1 MANLPAWLNP
11 FDVLIALALLG
22 GVALGFVRGLVRMAL
37 SLLVLYVAAVLA
49 LTMHRTGGRW
59 INYIFNLPTNVSQA
73 MAFVLILVLTS
84 VIINFIL
91 RRTYKDTELPGIR
104 QIDQLGGL
112 VIGFLVTCIW
122 IGFAILVVAFVLRT
136 PVSNE
141 STLQTNLIAYFRSS
155 ALVPIFYE
163 ILPIAIATLRPW
175 VPKGIS
181 PEILKLG
188 GLGL

>member
-1 MANLPAWLNP
+1 MADLPAWLNP
-11 FDVLIALALLG
+11 FDVLIALALLA

-49 LTMHRTGGRW
+49 LTLHRPAGNW
-59 INYIFNLPTNVSQA
+59 IIYLFGLPRNVSQG
-73 MAFVLILVLTS
+73 MAFILILILTS
-84 VIINFIL
+84 VIINFVL

-122 IGFAILVVAFVLRT
+122 IGLVILVVAFLLRT
-136 PVSNE
+136 PVSDE
-141 STLQTNLIAYFRSS
+141 ATFQMNLTAYFRSS
-155 ALVPIFYE
+155 ALIPIFYR
-163 ILPIAIATLRPW
+163 ILPIAVATLRPW
-175 VPKGIS
+175 LPKELS
-181 PEILKLG
+181 PDILNLG